1 MEHSVSTLKT
11 NTIQA
16 ATGTTV
22 SVTSGHSLKTN
33 TLTGTTTAGSIL
45 VTGEGNSTTTNLQ
58 QGLCKAWATLDGSGT
73 IAFRDS
79 FNQSAATDNGT
90 GDYTFNFNNDFSD
103 RNRCVNYTIN
113 NDEGTGRPYVATEI
127 GTPAAGTSR
136 VDNSVSNSPGDTDC
150 EDCYLIAFGDLA

>member
-22 SVTSGHSLKTN
+22 NVTSGQTFKAN
-33 TLTGTTTAGSIL
+33 TIAGTTTAGSVL
-45 VTGEGNSTTTNLQ
+45 VQGEGSNTTNLQ
-58 QGLCKAWATLDGSGT
+58 QGLCKAWATLDGTGT

-79 FNQSAATDNGT
+79 FNQSTATDNGT
-90 GDYTFNFNNDFSD
+90 GDYTFNFNNDFAN

-136 VDNSVSNSPGDTDC
+136 VDNSVSNSPSDADC
-150 EDCYLIAFGDLA
+150 EDCYLTAFGDLA